1 MPEERKDKKLD
12 SHYEEVDEKE
22 RLPNSE
28 QRKWEEEQM
37 SFAQFRFGA
46 KDAAKKKKSKEY
58 ELVLDEQIEFV
69 QALALPG
76 NQKAQVSNY
85 I

>member
-1 MPEERKDKKLD
+1 MPEERKGKQVD

-22 RLPNSE
+22 KLPNSE

-46 KDAAKKKKSKEY
+46 KDAGKKKKTKEY
-58 ELVLDEQIEFV
+58 EIILDEQIEFV

-76 NQKAQVSNY
+76 NQKRQV
-85 I
+85 IH